1 MNVILTGKTEIHL
14 IKDEPSQLLVNID
27 MLEALNGLRD
37 AAAAEGFHLMIESA
51 FRGFDHQLRI
61 WNAKAR
67 GERPLFNDQGIAQ
80 DYSKLSPKE
89 ILYAILRWSA
99 LPGASRHHWGT
110 DIDVYDQSRMPEGY
124 KAQLLPQESLPGGVF
139 YEFHQWLNGS
149 LKDYDFFRPYAADL
163 GGIAPESW
171 HISYAPISNVY
182 QKNLTF
188 ELIEQTIL
196 ETDIE
201 LKSIILQELPEI
213 YRRFINI

>member
-14 IKDEPSQLLVNID
+14 IKDEPSQLLVNIG
-27 MLEALNGLRD
+27 MLESLNGLRD
-37 AAAAEGFHLMIESA
+37 AAASEGFHLKIESA
-51 FRGFDHQLRI
+51 FRGFDYQLRI
-61 WNAKAR
+61 WNSKAQ
-67 GERPLFNDQGIAQ
+67 GLRPLYNDQGIALN
-80 DYSKLSPKE
+80 YNELSPKE

-139 YEFHQWLNGS
+139 YDFHQWLDSS
-149 LKDYDFFRPYAADL
+149 LEEFHFFRPYAIDL

-171 HISYAPISNVY
+171 HISYAPLSNDY

-188 ELIEQTIL
+188 DLVEKTIQ
-196 ETDIE
+196 ETEIE

-213 YRRFINI
+213 YKRFINI